1 MRFSTIVVASG
12 LAAAGVHA
20 VPKHGNFHIK
30 QMAARYAAAQRRDA
44 PPPGAAPASAP
55 APPPPAVLNGA
66 VSVPE
71 GCQTAAAPAVV
82 TSTTTIDITVYM
94 RPTVPAEQPHPTQPF
109 RPDTPPPPAVAQP
122 LPTEPFHPDTP
133 APAVPPPPPAAPTEE
148 PCEDDVEQDDEDE
161 NDNGGLSVHIDDGD
175 PLIDVNMGD
184 SLKVSA

>member
-1 MRFSTIVVASG
+1 MRFSTIVVAAG

-30 QMAARYAAAQRRDA
+30 QPDT
-44 PPPGAAPASAP
+44 
-55 APPPPAVLNGA
+55 PPPPPSAGT
-66 VSVPE
+66 VSYTHLDVYKR
-71 GCQTAAAPAVV
+71 Q
-82 TSTTTIDITVYM
+82 VYM